1 MKNIVI
7 LGSTGSIGRNTLEV
21 VKQFKE
27 QYRVIGLA
35 AGRNLPLLK
44 EQVITFRP
52 ELVSVKKGLAE
63 RFQKMLPPEVMVEVV
78 SGAGG
83 LKRVATLPHAEMV
96 VSALVGG
103 VGLLPTL
110 AAIRAGKDIAL
121 ANKECLIMA
130 GEMMMSEAKSRG
142 VKILPIDSEHSAVFQ
157 CLIGH
162 RKIELK
168 RIILTASGGPF
179 LNYPKERMAEITPEM
194 ALAHPNWQ
202 MGKKVT
208 IDSATLMNKGLEVI
222 EAHFLFN
229 VSIEKIEVY
238 IHPQSIVHAFVEY
251 IDGSLIAQLSY
262 PDMKVP
268 IAYALSYPERFRVS
282 VPCLNLLEIKKLSF
296 ALPDRERFPALNL
309 AYQALREGG
318 GFPIVLSAANEVA
331 VEAFLGGGLKF
342 TQISEI
348 IERVMN
354 KYTKKTL
361 ETLEVILDIDRWARE
376 KAQELIQDC

>member
-1 MKNIVI
+1 
-7 LGSTGSIGRNTLEV
+7 
-21 VKQFKE
+21 
-27 QYRVIGLA
+27 VIGLA

-282 VPCLNLLEIKKLSF
+282 VPCLNLLEIEKLSF
-296 ALPDRERFPALNL
+296 ALPDRERFPALSL